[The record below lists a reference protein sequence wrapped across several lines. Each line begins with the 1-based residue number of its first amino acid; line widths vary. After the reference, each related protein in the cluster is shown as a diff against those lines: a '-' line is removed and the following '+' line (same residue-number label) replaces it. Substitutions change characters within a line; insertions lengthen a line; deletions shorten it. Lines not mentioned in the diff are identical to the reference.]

1 VTVAATVSA
10 VVAATVAA
18 IMQLDHLINM
28 LKHGGGCNAG
38 KMPPYC
44 SSIYLG
50 IRHQACLCGFV
61 LRPFHCD
68 FAKGGCLSV
77 LL

>member
-38 KMPPYC
+38 KNAA
-44 SSIYLG
+44 ILLEHLFK
-50 IRHQACLCGFV
+50 HQAFILDIMTAAM
-61 LRPFHCD
+61 R
-68 FAKGGCLSV
+68 
-77 LL
+77 